1 MVEQSLRQYL
11 TVSGGQAFSMAAMT
25 HHDIQHLQPHDHGS
39 FIVPLQIEGFR
50 FAGKGEGLAFCQD
63 GRISLGG
70 ELPVNTS
77 GGMLSESYMQGW
89 NQMAEAVRQLRHEAG
104 ARQVQGIETS
114 MFCCCTSTG
123 SEAFIYERG

>member
-1 MVEQSLRQYL
+1 
-11 TVSGGQAFSMAAMT
+11 MT

-89 NQMAEAVRQLRHEAG
+89 NQMAEAVRQLRHEAS